1 MKLDKFGY
9 ISKEEK
15 EKAKKILNSKDYKIS
30 ESDKMDLATDL
41 LNINMK
47 SRSNIIEIATMLNM
61 QTDDSYYIPYSLLI
75 GYLGYQISKRY
86 PDLSMTFGEKDEILD
101 ISKDLLKANISNKE
115 FISKIYNDLRTGKDF
130 DIMLSP
136 RKIRKILEE
145 KNNDNIKK
153 EIYNKLFNKEK
164 NM

>member
-1 MKLDKFGY
+1 MELDKFGY

-15 EKAKKILNSKDYKIS
+15 EKAKKILNSKNYKIS

-75 GYLGYQISKRY
+75 GYLGYQISKRD

-130 DIMLSP
+130 DIMLNP
-136 RKIRKILEE
+136 RKIRKTLEE